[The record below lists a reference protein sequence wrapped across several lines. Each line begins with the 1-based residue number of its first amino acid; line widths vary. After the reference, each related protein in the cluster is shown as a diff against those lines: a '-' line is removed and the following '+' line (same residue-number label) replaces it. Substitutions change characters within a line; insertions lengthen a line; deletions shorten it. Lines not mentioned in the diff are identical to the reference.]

1 MANLPALPSD
11 PPPGGDAA
19 SADIHRVLFR
29 ANPLPMWVYDQ
40 EDLRILDVNDVACAK
55 YGYTRE
61 EFLRLSILDIR
72 PPQDADAVRA
82 SVRDTPAGVYNSGV
96 WRHRLRD
103 GTLINVEITSHEL
116 TFMGRRARLVCPIDV
131 TQRVRAERALRE
143 SEALLQRAQHIA
155 RLAHAVT
162 GPDGRFERWST
173 SLTLLLGLAPDDVP
187 RSIREWL
194 ALVHPDDRERFR
206 DVSLEA
212 AGSGTRVDVAYRVL
226 LPNGGLMH
234 VRHVIDPIEVE
245 PGFTGDGGPRAGSWF
260 STVQDVTEQ
269 HRAQERVRQANEEL
283 EQRVGE
289 RTAQLEVSNREL
301 ERASAAAE
309 RANRAKSEFLSSM
322 SHELRTPLNAIIG
335 FGQLLAMPAATA
347 RDEQERTRFVQ
358 HIIDAGRHLL
368 ALINEVLNLAQIE
381 SGQVEVRIEHVAIGP
396 LLAECRA
403 MVAPLAVQRG
413 VSLHLPCDCGL
424 AVRADRMRLKQ
435 VVLNLLSNAIK
446 YNRENGAVLLGCDG
460 AIGPGG
466 TVRLRVQDTGPG
478 LTEEQT
484 AALFQ
489 PFNRLGQER
498 GASEGTGI
506 GLVVTRRLVEL
517 MGGAITVRSMP
528 GVGSVFFVELP
539 VADGAADAAE
549 APVVASRPALPPAG
563 EPAVAARQAIAT
575 VLCVDDDPAC
585 LRLVSEVLAAV
596 PDVQLLAAS
605 NGRLGVE
612 MALAHAP
619 ALIVMDNNMPEMSG
633 REAQALLRSDPRT
646 ASIPVIA
653 LSANAMPGAEAE
665 GLAAGFFRYL
675 TKPFDFADLRRAV
688 ADALASVRR
697 RTDDG
702 SAAGGGSTAAPP
714 APT

>member
-1 MANLPALPSD
+1 MANPPPPPALPLEFLL
-11 PPPGGDAA
+11 GADAA
-19 SADIHRVLFR
+19 PADVHRVLFR
-29 ANPLPMWVYDQ
+29 ANPLSMWVYDV
-40 EDLRILDVNDVACAK
+40 ETLRIIDVNDVACAK

-72 PPQDADAVRA
+72 PPQDAEAVRA
-82 SVRDTPAGVYNSGV
+82 SVRDTPADVYNSGV

-143 SEALLQRAQHIA
+143 SEALLQRAQTLA

-162 GPDGRFERWST
+162 GPDGRFERWSA
-173 SLTLLLGLAPDDVP
+173 SLPVLLGVSEDAVP
-187 RSIREWL
+187 RSTREWL
-194 ALVHPDDRERFR
+194 ALIHPEDRMMFR
-206 DVSLEA
+206 RVSLEA
-212 AGSGTRVDVAYRVL
+212 AAAGTRVDVTYRVL
-226 LPNGGLMH
+226 LAQGRVMH
-234 VRHVIDPIEVE
+234 VRHVIDPNEFD
-245 PGFTGDGGPRAGSWF
+245 PGFAGDVGARPGRWF

-269 HRAQERVRQANEEL
+269 HHAQERVRQANEEL
-283 EQRVGE
+283 ERRVRE
-289 RTAQLEVSNREL
+289 RTAQLEVSNLEL
-301 ERASAAAE
+301 ERARAAAE
-309 RANRAKSEFLSSM
+309 AANRAKSEFLSSM

-335 FGQLLAMPAATA
+335 FGQLLAMPAIVA
-347 RDEQERTRFVQ
+347 REEQERTRFVQ

-368 ALINEVLNLAQIE
+368 TLINEVLNLAQIE
-381 SGQVEVRIEHVAIGP
+381 SGQVEVRLERVAIGA
-396 LLAECRA
+396 LLAECQA

-413 VSLHLPCDCGL
+413 VSLHVPSDCGM

-460 AIGPGG
+460 ASVPGG
-466 TVRLRVQDTGPG
+466 KVRLRVQDTGPG
-478 LTEEQT
+478 LTGEQI

-517 MGGAITVRSMP
+517 MGGAITVQSTP
-528 GVGSVFFVELP
+528 GMGSVFFVELP
-539 VADGAADAAE
+539 VAEVEAAADAPA
-549 APVVASRPALPPAG
+549 AALRPALPAGAGPAG
-563 EPAVAARQAIAT
+563 PALPEIAT
-575 VLCVDDDPAC
+575 VLCVDDDPAS
-585 LRLVSEVLAAV
+585 LRLVREVLAAV
-596 PDVQLLAAS
+596 PDVQLLTAS

-633 REAQALLRSDPRT
+633 REAQALLRADPRT
-646 ASIPVIA
+646 AGIPVIA

-675 TKPFDFADLRRAV
+675 TKPFDFAELRRAV
-688 ADALASVRR
+688 GDALASARARR
-697 RTDDG
+697 NTG
-702 SAAGGGSTAAPP
+702 SGLKT
-714 APT
+714 

>member
-1 MANLPALPSD
+1 LPPALQLGADAD
-11 PPPGGDAA
+11 P
-19 SADIHRVLFR
+19 ADVHRVLFR
-29 ANPLPMWVYDQ
+29 ANPLPMWVYDL
-40 EDLRILDVNDVACAK
+40 ETLHILDVNDVACAK

-61 EFLRLSILDIR
+61 EFLRLSLLDIR

-82 SVRDTPAGVYNSGV
+82 SVRDTPPGVYNSGV

-103 GTLINVEITSHEL
+103 GSLINVEITSHEL
-116 TFMGRRARLVCPIDV
+116 TFMGRRGRLVCPIDV

-143 SEALLQRAQHIA
+143 SEALLQRAQNLA

-162 GPDGRFERWST
+162 GPDGRFERWSH
-173 SLTLLLGLAPDDVP
+173 SLPILLGVAEDDVP
-187 RSIREWL
+187 RTVRAWL
-194 ALVHPDDRERFR
+194 ALIHPEDRAMFR
-206 DVSLEA
+206 RVSLEA
-212 AGSGTRVDVAYRVL
+212 AGSGSRIDVAYRVL
-226 LPNGGLMH
+226 LPRGGIMH
-234 VRHVIDPIEVE
+234 VRHVIDPHEFE
-245 PGFTGDGGPRAGSWF
+245 PGFAGDAATRPGRWF

-269 HRAQERVRQANEEL
+269 HLAQERVRQANEEL
-283 EQRVGE
+283 ERRVRE
-289 RTAQLEVSNREL
+289 RTAQLEVSNLEL

-335 FGQLLAMPAATA
+335 FGQLLAMPAVAA
-347 RDEQERTRFVQ
+347 RDEHERARFVQ

-368 ALINEVLNLAQIE
+368 TLINEVLNLAQIE
-381 SGQVEVRIEHVAIGP
+381 SGQVEVRIERVDIGA
-396 LLAECRA
+396 LLAECQA

-413 VSLHLPCDCGL
+413 VSLHMPCEAGV
-424 AVRADRMRLKQ
+424 AVRADRTRLKQ

-446 YNRENGAVLLGCDG
+446 YNRENGAVLLGCDAAG
-460 AIGPGG
+460 GPGG
-466 TVRLRVQDTGPG
+466 KVRLRVQDTGPG

-517 MGGAITVRSMP
+517 MGGTIAVQSTP

-539 VADGAADAAE
+539 IADAAAGRSD
-549 APVVASRPALPPAG
+549 APTAALRPAAPPASG
-563 EPAVAARQAIAT
+563 PGGAAVPGIAT

-585 LRLVSEVLAAV
+585 LRLVSEVLAVV
-596 PDVQLLAAS
+596 PDVQLLTAS

-646 ASIPVIA
+646 AAIPVIA

-675 TKPFDFADLRRAV
+675 TKPFDFAELRRAV
-688 ADALASVRR
+688 GDALTRADEAD
-697 RTDDG
+697 TG
-702 SAAGGGSTAAPP
+702 SGLKA
-714 APT
+714 